1 MAMSVPVMDTSRAR
15 RELGWTP
22 VRSADE
28 ALLDLLEGLR
38 TRAGL
43 DTPPL
48 SPKTG
53 GPLRIREILTG
64 VGGRE
69 P

>member
-1 MAMSVPVMDTSRAR
+1 
-15 RELGWTP
+15 
-22 VRSADE
+22 
-28 ALLDLLEGLR
+28 LR
-38 TRAGL
+38 TGAGL

-48 SPKTG
+48 SPKTS
-53 GPLRIREILTG
+53 GPFRIREIMTG